1 MMTCRKAR
9 RSAPILR
16 VVWGLIV
23 SFSPLLLRGGQL
35 GREALSSFP
44 ADTQQ
49 LVDSNLVRLRAS
61 PDYPQIR
68 ERILKRQLRYFQD
81 FLRMSGIDPD
91 KDVDEVVLGW
101 RGKPQDA
108 LGFYG
113 MAQGRFQPERIY
125 GYYAQSRLPL
135 RQYAGSDLF
144 AFGSGE
150 DPADLFFTFFDS
162 SLAAFGRLPDL
173 KAILDVRQGSANALE
188 TNAAFANWEAE
199 LEDTAPQWGILTG
212 PSIAN
217 LAARWVSGGKGS
229 SVIPSSLL
237 GFVQGVLY
245 RVEWDGGFNSHLVV
259 VCQNAQNASALAAL
273 LKLLPGTG
281 QAPTDSAGAAAS
293 SALQYLEAH
302 VNGSRVEINAT
313 GPAEALDQVLQPN

>member
-1 MMTCRKAR
+1 MLTCRKAR
-9 RSAPILR
+9 RSAPLLELA
-16 VVWGLIV
+16 LIV
-23 SFSPLLLRGGQL
+23 SFSPLLLRGAQL

-49 LVDSNLVRLRAS
+49 LAYSNLVRLRAS

-68 ERILKRQLRYFQD
+68 ARILNRQLRSFQE
-81 FLRMSGIDPD
+81 FLRVSGIDPD
-91 KDVDEVVLGW
+91 KDMDEVVLGW
-101 RGKPQDA
+101 RGKTQDA
-108 LGFYG
+108 SGFFG
-113 MAQGRFQPERIY
+113 MALGRFQPERFHA
-125 GYYAQSRLPL
+125 YYVQTGLPL

-150 DPADLFFTFFDS
+150 DPADIFFTFFDS
-162 SLAAFGRLPDL
+162 SLAAFGHLPDL

-188 TNAAFANWEAE
+188 TNAPFANWQAE

-212 PSIAN
+212 PSVAN
-217 LAARWVSGGKGS
+217 LAARWVSGGKGA
-229 SVIPSSLL
+229 SVAPASLL
-237 GFVQGVLY
+237 GLVQAVLY
-245 RVEWDGGFNSHLVV
+245 QVEWGGGFNAHLAV

-273 LKLLPGTG
+273 LKVLPGAG
-281 QAPTDSAGAAAS
+281 QAPTDSAGAGAT

-302 VNGSRVEINAT
+302 VNGSRVEINVT